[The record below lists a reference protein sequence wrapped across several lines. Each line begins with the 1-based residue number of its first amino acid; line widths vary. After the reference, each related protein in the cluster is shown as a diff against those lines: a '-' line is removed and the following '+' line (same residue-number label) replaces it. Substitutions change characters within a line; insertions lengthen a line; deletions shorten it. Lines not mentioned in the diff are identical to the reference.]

1 MTANNLHS
9 DEEYASWVQA
19 GKPKKPGT
27 AKGPLR
33 LTPEDIPL
41 DKKEAQL
48 KPEVARSVQGQA
60 KLAAMERA
68 KTAAAPAWRKVETQ
82 NLLAARFRRLAQD
95 FEERAEKAVQAK
107 DKDGVELYRGK
118 AAAAMQQALEAAEV
132 AERLTK
138 QARQIEQRAE
148 HATQE
153 VEQRGGVQAEHPG
166 DGEGGASGEA
176 GRGGQLPGEA
186 PVGGAQGG
194 EAKEEVGRP
203 AVPTGVHRVSVK
215 DLHIDPERF
224 QYKLNV
230 GEGGV
235 GQELKGGV
243 QFDPELS
250 GVVSVWRDPANGKDY
265 VVNGHHRYELAE
277 RSGHPDIDVK
287 FISAENPKEAR
298 AKGALQNIAEGRG
311 TAVDA
316 AKFMRDLGFTP
327 ADLSSKNISLRG
339 KIAADAAAL
348 VDLNDRLFH
357 KVSVGHM
364 EPEQAVAIASKLK
377 NHKCRTCWQENW
389 TKYLTKPASRCI
401 LESSARWRTGWRR
414 KFRKRRWAAHRRRR
428 RPCLARKRGDGT
440 SSWSALT

>member
-1 MTANNLHS
+1 M
-9 DEEYASWVQA
+9 
-19 GKPKKPGT
+19 
-27 AKGPLR
+27 
-33 LTPEDIPL
+33 
-41 DKKEAQL
+41 
-48 KPEVARSVQGQA
+48 
-60 KLAAMERA
+60 
-68 KTAAAPAWRKVETQ
+68 
-82 NLLAARFRRLAQD
+82 
-95 FEERAEKAVQAK
+95 
-107 DKDGVELYRGK
+107 
-118 AAAAMQQALEAAEV
+118 
-132 AERLTK
+132 
-138 QARQIEQRAE
+138 
-148 HATQE
+148 
-153 VEQRGGVQAEHPG
+153 
-166 DGEGGASGEA
+166 
-176 GRGGQLPGEA
+176 
-186 PVGGAQGG
+186 
-194 EAKEEVGRP
+194 
-203 AVPTGVHRVSVK
+203 
-215 DLHIDPERF
+215 HIDPERF

-377 NHKCRTCWQENW
+377 NHEAQD
-389 TKYLTKPASRCI
+389 L
-401 LESSARWRTGWRR
+401 
-414 KFRKRRWAAHRRRR
+414 
-428 RPCLARKRGDGT
+428 LARKLDEVFDETGKPVHPRIVAEMADRLAAEVSQAPMGGAQAAQASLFGEEEGGRNLFMECADVARLFATSWRRRCGT
-440 SSWSALT
+440 SRRSAASVAPGRWGGRVTC